1 VKIGIEITKVEVR
14 SNTSGEETYKWRSVM
29 VELESDEKSPSSRRR
44 WFDRN
49 DIHSV
54 HLSNICVVY
63 GVAGATGRG
72 RTVLLSRTKNG
83 GNSSIAVHII
93 IFKNIRV
100 KTMGNAKSTYHVESP
115 KPKHQTLICAPSYKY

>member
-1 VKIGIEITKVEVR
+1 VKIGIEITKVEVG

-29 VELESDEKSPSSRRR
+29 VELESDEESPSSRR

-49 DIHSV
+49 DIHFV

-63 GVAGATGRG
+63 GVAGATGRE
-72 RTVLLSRTKNG
+72 RTILLSRTKNG
-83 GNSSIAVHII
+83 GNGSIAVHII
-93 IFKNIRV
+93 IFKIIRV
-100 KTMGNAKSTYHVESP
+100 ETTGNAKSTYHVESP